1 MSKPSITRS
10 EVKLMDYLMEDKT
23 IYDKIVAA
31 GEEGK
36 SYAIYSIRSDGKVV
50 LGETKYR
57 FWNQLIGC
65 KTTLTFEAWC
75 SAVWDALLDLSDGAN
90 QKALLHG
97 LSKEILEEGQRNKK
111 YGYVIERLFDCYKHV
126 CNRREGA
133 VDPEGSRVKSGLSGK
148 SMMVGGD
155 DGVVVNVNVNNKTIP
170 LTATKLFRGEHDE
183 VIDVEVNSDGSVDV
197 THRR

>member
-10 EVKLMDYLMEDKT
+10 DVKLMDYLMEDKT

-50 LGETKYR
+50 LGETKYK

-75 SAVWDALLDLSDGAN
+75 SCVWDALLDLSDGAN
-90 QKALLHG
+90 QTALLHG

-111 YGYVIERLFDCYKHV
+111 YSYVIERLFDCYKHV

-133 VDPEGSRVKSGLSGK
+133 MDLEGSGGKSGLNRRSAGIA
-148 SMMVGGD
+148 GD
-155 DGVVVNVNVNNKTIP
+155 DGVVVNVNVNSKAIP
-170 LTATKLFRGEHDE
+170 INATKLFKGEHDE

-197 THRR
+197 TRRR